1 MTSICIPFV
10 KVLQVSKTPLFV
22 TNLSPGIGIRTM
34 FHVFTY
40 VRKTGLN
47 CKYVLCKFLQ
57 PEHLLRRLFSV
68 VWFDRLYVVVSTIR
82 SLGKHKHITAD
93 FVNSCTTMQQLEPE
107 SIVRRTIMQHPTS
120 MAVVI

>member
-10 KVLQVSKTPLFV
+10 KVLRVSKTPLFV

-47 CKYVLCKFLQ
+47 CKYVLCKFLAARA
-57 PEHLLRRLFSV
+57 LVKTTVFCRLV
-68 VWFDRLYVVVSTIR
+68 DRLYVVVSTIR